1 MMAILLSIN
10 PKYVDRIMSGE
21 KLYEYRKV
29 QCKKDVRKIIIYST
43 SPIMKVIGEAE
54 IEDILIGEPQQIW
67 RITKKKSGINKE
79 FFDEYYSG
87 KIQAVAYKL
96 RHIIKYDIPK
106 ELLDYGVKTPP
117 QSFQYI
123 DI

>member
-1 MMAILLSIN
+1 
-10 PKYVDRIMSGE
+10 MSGE

-67 RITKKKSGINKE
+67 RITKKNQE
-79 FFDEYYSG
+79 
-87 KIQAVAYKL
+87 
-96 RHIIKYDIPK
+96 
-106 ELLDYGVKTPP
+106 
-117 QSFQYI
+117 
-123 DI
+123 